1 MTNAIEVNQLTKV
14 YPAARGA
21 APLRAVDG
29 IDFTVGEGEVFGFL
43 GPNGAGKTTTIR
55 MLTGLTRP
63 SAGRARVL
71 GLDLATDLAR
81 IKKGIG
87 VVPEA
92 SNLYDEL
99 SALDNLVFSMQLYG
113 VPRAE
118 RRPRAE
124 ALLERFRL
132 EERKDAPFARL
143 SRGMKR
149 ALTIAAALA
158 HHPPLLFLDEPTTG
172 LDVMSARRLRQ
183 MIAGLRDEGIT
194 VFLTTHY
201 LEEAERLCDRIAII
215 VRGQIVAL
223 DKVEGLKSAMPG
235 DTEIELVLAGADG
248 SVETR
253 RVEVVGG
260 LAAAV
265 SAALARVQAEGWRV
279 QAINTVRPTLE
290 DVFVRL
296 TGLSAEVM
304 LAEKGAKGQGHA
316 QG

>member
-1 MTNAIEVNQLTKV
+1 MTDAIQVTGLTKV
-14 YPAARGA
+14 YQADKGR

-29 IDFTVGEGEVFGFL
+29 IEFAVRAGEVFGFL

-63 SAGRARVL
+63 TAGAARVL
-71 GLDLATDLAR
+71 GFDLAADVTR
-81 IKKGIG
+81 IKKRIG

-113 VPRAE
+113 VPRAG

-124 ALLERFRL
+124 ELLARFRL
-132 EERKDAPFARL
+132 SDKRDAPFARL

-158 HHPPLLFLDEPTTG
+158 HRPSLVFLDEPTTG
-172 LDVMSARRLRQ
+172 LDVMSARGLRR
-183 MIAGLRDEGIT
+183 MIAELRDEGVT

-201 LEEAERLCDRIAII
+201 LEEAERLCDRVAIV
-215 VRGQIVAL
+215 VRGRIVAL
-223 DKVEGLKSAMPG
+223 DTVDGLKAAAPG
-235 DTEIELVLAGADG
+235 KTA
-248 SVETR
+248 
-253 RVEVVGG
+253 VEVTCTDANG
-260 LAAAV
+260 
-265 SAALARVQAEGWRV
+265 RM
-279 QAINTVRPTLE
+279 E
-290 DVFVRL
+290 DVFVQL

-304 LAEKGAKGQGHA
+304 LAEKGGKGQGNA
-316 QG
+316 GG